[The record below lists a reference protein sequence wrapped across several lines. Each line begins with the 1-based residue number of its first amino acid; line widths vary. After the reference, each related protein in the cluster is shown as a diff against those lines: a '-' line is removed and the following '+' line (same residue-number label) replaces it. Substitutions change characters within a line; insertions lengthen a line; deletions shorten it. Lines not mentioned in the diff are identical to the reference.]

1 MVQASVQE
9 ARVGEHGR
17 VGPGDLPVTTSTLCY
32 LLGNCGP
39 GGGPATG
46 RGSSRPGVGAVSET
60 VRLEHR
66 ETVLAAPGRHPR
78 RNKMP
83 LAASR
88 PASLSL
94 IGRRRRDPC
103 WLEAAAAR
111 GSRAARGGGALGAPR
126 PALGPGG
133 LGPLQR
139 RLAAA
144 VATHRPLRRALLGCF
159 SPHTPPPPPSPECP
173 PTPPSSLQPGLLYS
187 RPSAPKRKS
196 WGGDPEPRPK
206 KGDWGEVFREA
217 TCHSSLAPCNTGFAV
232 RVKAH
237 ARTHARTHTPG
248 SPDHALLALRPSALP
263 PVKTQRSTLP
273 SLLAPG
279 REQALQLTSNL
290 ANEKLTSYRQ
300 GGAITATEP

>member
-196 WGGDPEPRPK
+196 WGGVE
-206 KGDWGEVFREA
+206 WGGVGWSEQLE
-217 TCHSSLAPCNTGFAV
+217 G
-232 RVKAH
+232 RVG
-237 ARTHARTHTPG
+237 THR
-248 SPDHALLALRPSALP
+248 RIF
-263 PVKTQRSTLP
+263 
-273 SLLAPG
+273 
-279 REQALQLTSNL
+279 
-290 ANEKLTSYRQ
+290 Q
-300 GGAITATEP
+300 GG